1 MRIIAR
7 DAPYVQAIPRAWIN
21 ELPTQISV
29 SNDSLKTLDYGTTTA
44 DDPAWLDR
52 SCLRPITAT
61 VTTAAIMPSAIH
73 VPLLPPP
80 PVSLSVSSGAIPVRG
95 GALKRSRLVV
105 FAFRKL

>member
-1 MRIIAR
+1 
-7 DAPYVQAIPRAWIN
+7 VQAIPRAWIN
-21 ELPTQISV
+21 ELPIQIGV
-29 SNDSLKTLDYGTTTA
+29 RRYSLKTLDYGTTGA
-44 DDPAWLDR
+44 DDPDWLDR

-73 VPLLPPP
+73 TPLLPPP
-80 PVSLSVSSGAIPVRG
+80 PLSLSLSCGAMPVRG